1 MFSCRIA
8 DHSSFLAMGGSAKML
23 VSPMLDYTRLLNA
36 SDFSGDDDLFAGLYA
51 ELKKIA
57 AGRVAIE
64 RQGQTLNATA
74 LVHEAWLRL
83 QKSAPEKWR
92 DRKQFFAAAAEAMRR
107 ILVDA
112 ARRRMAAKRGGGE
125 APVPLDE
132 LNLPAP
138 VTDERLVGVHEVL
151 DQLETEDAMK
161 AQIVK
166 LRFFSG
172 MSNDE
177 IATLLEVNE
186 RTVRR
191 HWSLAKL
198 WLYRAMKNQS

>member
-1 MFSCRIA
+1 MLSCRIA
-8 DHSSFLAMGGSAKML
+8 DLSSFLAMGGSAMVL

-36 SDFSGDDDLFAGLYA
+36 STSSCDDDLFAGLYA

-57 AGRVAIE
+57 IGRMAAE

-83 QKSAPEKWR
+83 QKSAPDTWR

-112 ARRRMAAKRGGGE
+112 ARRRLAAKRGGGE

-138 VTDERLVGVHEVL
+138 VADERLLGVHEVL
-151 DQLETEDAMK
+151 DQLEAEDGMK

-172 MSNDE
+172 MTNDE
-177 IATLLEVNE
+177 IASLLEVNE
-186 RTVRR
+186 KTVRR

-198 WLYRAMKNQS
+198 WLYRAMKGQS